1 MTLRPLSLSLLK
13 VPQLVACLAANGIDA
28 TALNVASNSIDMAHL
43 VADGLLNGLA
53 QVRRK
58 GTCCLSPCAARPRGT
73 AFPSSPRARP
83 SPLSAERSRSRSP

>member
-1 MTLRPLSLSLLK
+1 MTLRPLSLSSK